1 MCISCLTFSRVII
14 LHVIWNHSIT
24 TPSPTAKALN
34 VHCWSSSSVPSVLLA
49 PLPHLLHA
57 NLLLFF
63 SILSHCVTLITFTS
77 QACISLHL
85 LLIHKVAS
93 PKAVSDVGINTLKI
107 LLKDTF
113 DVQSP
118 SCVLFCFKYFSSFLC
133 QLKGVAILLMALVQ
147 SWSKMYRLIYL
158 HWEARIFGNIFTCV
172 AGASLCKGVQ

>member
-1 MCISCLTFSRVII
+1 MII

-24 TPSPTAKALN
+24 TPSPTAKVLN

-63 SILSHCVTLITFTS
+63 SVLSHCVTLITFTS
-77 QACISLHL
+77 QARISLHL

-93 PKAVSDVGINTLKI
+93 PKAVSDVGINTLKKYYWKI
-107 LLKDTF
+107 HLM
-113 DVQSP
+113 SR
-118 SCVLFCFKYFSSFLC
+118 VLHVFCFKYFSSFLC

>member
-1 MCISCLTFSRVII
+1 MII

-24 TPSPTAKALN
+24 TPSPTAKVLN

-77 QACISLHL
+77 QARISLHL

-93 PKAVSDVGINTLKI
+93 PKAVSDVGINTLKKYYWKI
-107 LLKDTF
+107 HLM
-113 DVQSP
+113 SR
-118 SCVLFCFKYFSSFLC
+118 VLHVFCFVLNTFPVFFVNWKVLLF
-133 QLKGVAILLMALVQ
+133 LLMALVQ

>member
-1 MCISCLTFSRVII
+1 MSFRFVALNLFLWHSYSKRVCLAQLSLWVII

-24 TPSPTAKALN
+24 TPPPTSKVLN

-77 QACISLHL
+77 QAHISLHL
-85 LLIHKVAS
+85 LLVHKVAS
-93 PKAVSDVGINTLKI
+93 PKAVSDAGINTLKI

-118 SCVLFCFKYFSSFLC
+118 SCVFCFVLNTFPVFNWKVLLFC
-133 QLKGVAILLMALVQ
+133 
-147 SWSKMYRLIYL
+147 
-158 HWEARIFGNIFTCV
+158 
-172 AGASLCKGVQ
+172 